1 MTAAQDRPAQDRPAQ
16 DRSAQDRS
24 AQRRPVRIANSSGF
38 YGDRAA
44 AARDMVEGGPIDVL
58 TGDYLAE
65 LTMLILWKAQQKD
78 PATGYARTV
87 LTQLEH
93 VLGTCLD
100 RGIKIVNNAGGLN
113 PAGLAREFGALAGR
127 LGLHP
132 KISYVTGDDLLPRLG
147 KFLSN
152 GQALAHLDT
161 GQPLSGAGGK
171 PVTANA
177 YLGGWGI
184 TEALAAGADIVV
196 CPRVTDASL
205 VTGPAAWWHGW
216 RREDFGPLAGAVVAG
231 HVIECGPQATGGNYS
246 FLDEITDRRYPG
258 FPIAEV
264 AADGSSVITKHPGTG
279 GLVSP
284 GTVTAQLLY
293 EIAGA
298 GYANPDVVAHF
309 DTVTLGQDGPD
320 RVRLSGTRGSAPPAT
335 AKVAINFLGGYRNTM
350 TLVLTGLDIEE
361 KAVWAEQE
369 LFGILGGRDQ
379 FADVDVRLLRF
390 DRPDAPTN
398 EQATAHLR
406 ITVKDPDPRKVGR
419 RFSNATMELALGGYA
434 GFHTTTPPT
443 PESAYGVYWPAL
455 VPAAEVPH
463 AVVLPDG
470 TTVPITPTVPAP
482 SAVSAAPGAADPE
495 AADQEAAAPRVGA
508 AAGTA
513 ADPSPGRSFLARWAG
528 SAPPAPATRAA
539 TPTSGSGPATRPP
552 TPGCATTSRS
562 AGSGCC
568 CPSAPRSK
576 CAASSCPTS
585 ARSTSS
591 SSACWGRAWPPPPG
605 RTPRPRAWASICVPV
620 TPRSRRPCSDGA
632 RVTSAAAGPT
642 PAGQPGEQ
650 RSPGQQPPDQRRRD
664 PRRRQRILTAAAEL
678 VAERGY
684 QQVGMADIGAAAGIT
699 GSAIYRH
706 FDGKSAVLVAMFD
719 HVIDDLS
726 REAGEIVGAGGDAL
740 VILRGLIATQVRFV
754 LRDRTLAQVYH
765 NEVANLPE
773 EDRHRLRRKQR
784 LYIEE
789 WVHVLAQLR
798 PDAGDATVRA
808 LVHASVGAIQSVL
821 FYQSGLADDQLAT
834 LMSSVAETS
843 MFAALLPRG
852 DDPPLRLPG
861 GLPPEPPAPD
871 SRLGEDTP
879 SARLPSLAKPVQS

>member
-1 MTAAQDRPAQDRPAQ
+1 MTAPRIEPAQTQAAQ
-16 DRSAQDRS
+16 TQAAQT
-24 AQRRPVRIANSSGF
+24 QPTPRRPVRIANSSGF

-44 AARDMVEGGPIDVL
+44 AAREMVEGGPIDVL

-78 PATGYARTV
+78 PSAGYARTV

-113 PAGLAREFGALAGR
+113 PAGLAREFGVLAGR

-132 KISYVTGDDLLPRLG
+132 AIAYVTGDDLLPRLDSLVAG
-147 KFLSN
+147 

-161 GQPLSGAGGK
+161 GQPLAGAGGK

-246 FLDEITDRRYPG
+246 FLDEIRDRRYPG

-309 DTVTLGQDGPD
+309 DTIRLEQDGPD
-320 RVRLSGTRGSAPPAT
+320 RVRISGTRGSPPPAT

-369 LFGILGGRDQ
+369 LFAILGGRDQ

-455 VPAAEVPH
+455 VPAGEVPH
-463 AVVLPDG
+463 AAVLPDG

-495 AADQEAAAPRVGA
+495 AADQEAADSGRGRSVARGHAHRRRAPGPDLRGPVRRQGRQRERRDLDPRPRRLPVAARLPHRRA
-508 AAGTA
+508 AAHA
-513 ADPSPGRSFLARWAG
+513 AARVC
-528 SAPPAPATRAA
+528 PAR
-539 TPTSGSGPATRPP
+539 R
-552 TPGCATTSRS
+552 
-562 AGSGCC
+562 
-568 CPSAPRSK
+568 
-576 CAASSCPTS
+576 
-585 ARSTSS
+585 
-591 SSACWGRAWPPPPG
+591 PPG
-605 RTPRPRAWASICVPV
+605 RAAQPQRAQL
-620 TPRSRRPCSDGA
+620 RHRG
-632 RVTSAAAGPT
+632 
-642 PAGQPGEQ
+642 PAGGGCGLLDPA
-650 RSPGQQPPDQRRRD
+650 RPPGQGPGRVPAFPLRRD
-664 PRRRQRILTAAAEL
+664 PGGPART
-678 VAERGY
+678 ERG
-684 QQVGMADIGAAAGIT
+684 
-699 GSAIYRH
+699 
-706 FDGKSAVLVAMFD
+706 
-719 HVIDDLS
+719 
-726 REAGEIVGAGGDAL
+726 
-740 VILRGLIATQVRFV
+740 
-754 LRDRTLAQVYH
+754 
-765 NEVANLPE
+765 
-773 EDRHRLRRKQR
+773 
-784 LYIEE
+784 
-789 WVHVLAQLR
+789 
-798 PDAGDATVRA
+798 
-808 LVHASVGAIQSVL
+808 
-821 FYQSGLADDQLAT
+821 
-834 LMSSVAETS
+834 
-843 MFAALLPRG
+843 
-852 DDPPLRLPG
+852 
-861 GLPPEPPAPD
+861 
-871 SRLGEDTP
+871 
-879 SARLPSLAKPVQS
+879 